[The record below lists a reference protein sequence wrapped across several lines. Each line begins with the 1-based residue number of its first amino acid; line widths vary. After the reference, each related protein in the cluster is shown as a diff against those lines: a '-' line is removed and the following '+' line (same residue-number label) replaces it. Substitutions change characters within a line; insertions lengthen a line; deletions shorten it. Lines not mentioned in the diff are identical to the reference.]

1 MRIPFQSKRISGG
14 GFTLV
19 EIVISMAILALL
31 AGSIYGIVSS
41 TISASQTAMS
51 EQLTLRR
58 LDSFIRVTRDAFLN
72 LPAQGAVYLQI
83 GHSQG
88 GDAEQQLVIAKPQQ
102 IFGIPSLA
110 GGSLILAARARSDGT
125 RTMTLLKIPANAND
139 QETKEAMEATGLP
152 LLPRLLK
159 PRWTFKDSD
168 PNSDWKEEFP
178 AGSPRPI
185 LVRFQTQI
193 DELPDP
199 VEAVFYVPPIPPQ
212 VAPNQ
217 LQNSTNPLS
226 TNPSTGN
233 PNTPNSPNGSQQR
246 QPGGSIQP
254 FPSRSIPGPTG
265 G

>member
-1 MRIPFQSKRISGG
+1 MSMPFQSGRISRS

-58 LDSFIRVTRDAFLN
+58 LDSFLRVTRDAFLN
-72 LPAQGAVYLQI
+72 LPGQGSVYLQI
-83 GHSQG
+83 GRSQG
-88 GDAEQQLVIAKPQQ
+88 GEAEQQLVIAKPQA

-139 QETKEAMEATGLP
+139 QEIKEAMEATGMP
-152 LLPRLLK
+152 LLPRLRK

-168 PNSDWKEEFP
+168 PSSDWKEEFP
-178 AGSPRPI
+178 VGSPRPI

-199 VEAVFYVPPIPPQ
+199 VEAVFFVPPIPPQ

-217 LQNSTNPLS
+217 LQLS
-226 TNPSTGN
+226 TNPPT
-233 PNTPNSPNGSQQR
+233 SPGSPGAGS
-246 QPGGSIQP
+246 PGGSIQHLP
-254 FPSRSIPGPTG
+254 GGSIPGPSRG
-265 G
+265 